1 MVNRRRTETVIE
13 THEVWVL
20 RGAEGGGRLCARCA
34 EAAAMVTPR
43 EAALARGVS
52 QLTIY
57 RWVEGGQTHFV
68 ETADGGLFV
77 CLASLP
83 AGLS

>member
-1 MVNRRRTETVIE
+1 MSTKRRTQTIIE

-20 RGAEGGGRLCARCA
+20 KRQGRRRWLCDQCTDKAEMYTPY
-34 EAAAMVTPR
+34 EAAMIR
-43 EAALARGVS
+43 SVS

-57 RWVEGGQTHFV
+57 RWVESGDTHFK
-68 ETADGGLFV
+68 ETPDGGLFV

-83 AGLS
+83 EEVV

>member
-1 MVNRRRTETVIE
+1 MVTP
-13 THEVWVL
+13 L
-20 RGAEGGGRLCARCA
+20 
-34 EAAAMVTPR
+34 EAAA
-43 EAALARGVS
+43 ARGVS

-57 RWVEGGQTHFV
+57 RWVEGGQTHFE

-83 AGLS
+83 AGLP